1 MAVSLFFVFLHR
13 IRGPALPPR
22 NGSSLNSGPDLCQ
35 MRSTM
40 NSKYLKG
47 VGHLAALVTVVAWG
61 GSFIST
67 KVLMEDGGFT
77 PVEVYVYRFA
87 IAYFLM
93 LAITFRKILSNNLKD
108 ELQFLL
114 CGVCAGTLYFLTENY
129 ALKYTTAGNVSLL
142 SAISPIFTTLLVALV
157 FRTRITKGAV
167 FGSFAC
173 FAGVA
178 LVIFSPAIALGSGF
192 EIHPLGD
199 ILALTCAVSW
209 AVYSVA
215 VRRLLPLYSTFFVT
229 RKLFFYG
236 VLTALPLLFFQH
248 EPYHLHLLFE
258 TPKYFLNLLFLVI
271 MCSVAAYLLWNEAMK
286 LIGSVAANNY
296 LYLQPLVT
304 MVAGWWFF
312 GEHIYLWGYVGCA
325 LIIAGLVIADRWI
338 SPVSSRKARLENF

>member
-1 MAVSLFFVFLHR
+1 
-13 IRGPALPPR
+13 
-22 NGSSLNSGPDLCQ
+22 
-35 MRSTM
+35 M

-67 KVLMEDGGFT
+67 KVLMEEGGFT

-87 IAYFLM
+87 LAYFLM
-93 LAITFRKILSNNLKD
+93 LAITFRKILSNSLKD

-129 ALKYTTAGNVSLL
+129 ALKFTTAGNVSLL
-142 SAISPIFTTLLVALV
+142 SAISPIFTTLLMALV
-157 FRTRITKGAV
+157 FRSKITKGV
-167 FGSFAC
+167 MTGSVAC
-173 FAGVA
+173 FVGVA
-178 LVIFSPAIALGSGF
+178 LVIFSPAIAIGSGF
-192 EIHPLGD
+192 EIHPFGD

-215 VRRLLPLYSTFFVT
+215 VRRLRPLYSTFFVT

-236 VLTALPLLFFQH
+236 VLTALPLLAFQH
-248 EPYHLHLLFE
+248 EPYHLHLLFD
-258 TPKYFLNLLFLVI
+258 TPKYLLNLLFLVI

-286 LIGSVAANNY
+286 LIGSVSTNNY

-304 MVAGWWFF
+304 MVAGWFFF
-312 GEHIYLWGYVGCA
+312 GEHIYLWGYIGCA
-325 LIIAGLVIADRWI
+325 LIIAGLIVADRWTG
-338 SPVSSRKARLENF
+338 PSRPAEVKMDEL

>member
-1 MAVSLFFVFLHR
+1 
-13 IRGPALPPR
+13 
-22 NGSSLNSGPDLCQ
+22 
-35 MRSTM
+35 M

-67 KVLMEDGGFT
+67 KVLMEEGGFT

-87 IAYFLM
+87 LAYILM
-93 LAITFRKILSNNLKD
+93 LAITFRKILSNSLKD

-129 ALKYTTAGNVSLL
+129 ALKFTTAGNVSLL
-142 SAISPIFTTLLVALV
+142 SAISPIFTTLLMALV
-157 FRTRITKGAV
+157 FRSKISRGVMA
-167 FGSFAC
+167 GSAAC
-173 FAGVA
+173 FVGVG
-178 LVIFSPAIALGSGF
+178 LVIFSPAIAIGTGF
-192 EIHPLGD
+192 EIHPFGD

-236 VLTALPLLFFQH
+236 VLTALPLLAFQQ

-258 TPKYFLNLLFLVI
+258 TPKYLLNLLFLVI

-286 LIGSVAANNY
+286 LIGSVSTNNY

-304 MVAGWWFF
+304 MVAGWFFF
-312 GEHIYLWGYVGCA
+312 GEHIYLWGYIGCA
-325 LIIAGLVIADRWI
+325 LIIAGLVVADRWTGQ
-338 SPVSSRKARLENF
+338 PQPTHAKMEDL